1 MGKLTS
7 KRSFFLRLMRR
18 KLAQDLDDMGYP
30 GGRIAAENDRAG
42 GVRTGEIIQA
52 RERLEDQERRLPRKR
67 ALQR

>member
-30 GGRIAAENDRAG
+30 GGRMQAESDS
-42 GVRTGEIIQA
+42 RTGKIIQA

>member
-18 KLAQDLDDMGYP
+18 KLARDLDDMGYP
-30 GGRIAAENDRAG
+30 GGRMQAENGSRSG
-42 GVRTGEIIQA
+42 KIIQA
-52 RERLEDQERRLPRKR
+52 RERLEDRERRLPRKR

>member
-18 KLAQDLDDMGYP
+18 KLARDLDDMGYP
-30 GGRIAAENDRAG
+30 GGRMQAESEC
-42 GVRTGEIIQA
+42 RTGKIIQA